1 MDAVGELLGHLLLD
15 GSLLVLIR
23 LIADHDYPDV
33 LISVGLDFLE
43 PSLQILKR
51 LVTGDIE
58 YQQSHNRTTYHPAYF
73 L

>member
-23 LIADHDYPDV
+23 LIADHHYPDV

-58 YQQSHNRTTYHPAYF
+58 YQQSHNRTTYHLAYF